1 MHQSHCEKIHAFK
14 ELCRTIITERREL
27 INSTSELKEKKAAN
41 KRKPII
47 KIENQ
52 STKKPIKNA
61 ILSSQY
67 RSERAEKVAN
77 ETCRPPVK
85 GSTLD
90 KHSLSEACAKHGITQ
105 SNWLTDEHIYKFAQ
119 KYQTK
124 FNKFNFLIMSTP
136 VYQSDNQ
143 IAGFLRSHLT
153 NDSLVILSIILVNDN
168 HWILGMINLKSN
180 SIAVLDSLGG
190 ERHESSFKR
199 LLMIARM
206 SLYGLGKRYDSQSFI
221 FLASS
226 DCPKQENFDDCG
238 VFTCRFI
245 KNILTKN
252 PRKFRIKQGEYR
264 NDIAELLD
272 NCWAIK
278 EPPRP
283 NSLARRPADLLREDS
298 FLSGINNSRIKTSD
312 VNYSQLVK
320 LFH

>member
-1 MHQSHCEKIHAFK
+1 
-14 ELCRTIITERREL
+14 
-27 INSTSELKEKKAAN
+27 
-41 KRKPII
+41 
-47 KIENQ
+47 
-52 STKKPIKNA
+52 
-61 ILSSQY
+61 
-67 RSERAEKVAN
+67 
-77 ETCRPPVK
+77 
-85 GSTLD
+85 
-90 KHSLSEACAKHGITQ
+90 
-105 SNWLTDEHIYKFAQ
+105 
-119 KYQTK
+119 
-124 FNKFNFLIMSTP
+124 
-136 VYQSDNQ
+136 
-143 IAGFLRSHLT
+143 
-153 NDSLVILSIILVNDN
+153 
-168 HWILGMINLKSN
+168 
-180 SIAVLDSLGG
+180 
-190 ERHESSFKR
+190 
-199 LLMIARM
+199 M

-221 FLASS
+221 FLTSS